1 MSKFEIAQHSFTSAI
16 IEVLQRHFDEY
27 AEEIFQA
34 SPILGYLNNKTKAAN
49 RGSKARGAF
58 ANHYALY
65 VVVEDYIKNGFADGK
80 VAMPYSKYQGAR
92 FSDLF
97 KRQRELPFGAKLQN
111 HALNS
116 RLNDEFK
123 KFYPTVGKPP
133 IVRDVESQRYWV
145 QEDLL
150 QVAIRRKDGKD
161 YTYNIARAIIDVI
174 DAYVSTKKAAFE
186 GFLEACRQI
195 AELGKSNPEKAVDF
209 VVQQLKPNVDAR
221 VFEIVSYA
229 VLKAKYHQE
238 TVWIGETKDTVSEE
252 LLILYKTGRTNANDG
267 GIDFVM
273 KPLGRFFQVTETID
287 VNKYFLDI
295 DKVQRFPI
303 TFVVKSDETSDQICA
318 TIRAQA
324 VAKYKIEA
332 VVDSY
337 MKAID
342 EIINVKD
349 LIAAFDAVVK
359 SGQLQTVMDEIVIQS
374 KVEFNYSDDD
384 EDENG
389 SAEEVSLLDL

>member
-1 MSKFEIAQHSFTSAI
+1 MPNFEISQHSFTPTI
-16 IEVLQRHFDEY
+16 IETLQRHFDEY
-27 AEEIFQA
+27 AEEIFRA

-65 VVVEDYIKNGFADGK
+65 VIIEDYIKNGFADDK
-80 VAMPYSKYQGAR
+80 ASAYSKYQGAR

-123 KFYPTVGKPP
+123 KFYPTIGKPP
-133 IVRDVESQRYWV
+133 IVRDVETQRYWI

-150 QVAIRRKDGKD
+150 LITIRCKDGREH
-161 YTYNIARAIIDVI
+161 TYNIARAIIDII
-174 DAYVSTKKAAFE
+174 DAYVATKKAAFE
-186 GFLEACRQI
+186 GFLEACRKI
-195 AELGKSNPEKAVDF
+195 AELGKGAPEAAIDF
-209 VVQQLKPNVDAR
+209 VVEQLKPNVDAR

-229 VLKAKYHQE
+229 VLKAKYGQE
-238 TVWIGETKDTVSEE
+238 TVWIGKNKDTVSEE
-252 LLILYKTGRTNANDG
+252 FLALYKTGRTNANDG

-273 KPLGRFFQVTETID
+273 KPLGRFFQVTETVD

-303 TFVVKSDETSDQICA
+303 TFVVKSDETSDQIRSA
-318 TIRAQA
+318 IRAQA
-324 VAKYKIEA
+324 IAKYKIEA
-332 VVDSY
+332 IVDSY
-337 MKAID
+337 MSAVE
-342 EIINVKD
+342 EIINIKD
-349 LIAAFDAVVK
+349 LVEAFGTVVK
-359 SGQLQTVMDEIVIQS
+359 SNQLQSVMDEIVVQS
-374 KVEFNYSDDD
+374 KVEFNYSDEDND
-384 EDENG
+384 EAIVPGKD
-389 SAEEVSLLDL
+389 A